1 MEQSD
6 NDADIVKSLLFLMD
20 SNIETKNDNDD
31 FKDDGVLINLGN
43 ASKDYLP
50 QGYFAHEYAQ
60 REVGLDT
67 SEIDRESGKNIA
79 SPESTLPVLCHDDVP
94 DPAHAN
100 SGVSI
105 CSLSAA
111 VCSLEKDKTIVTL
124 HRDKRGDSI
133 IFSLIHYVNL
143 M

>member
-1 MEQSD
+1 MEQND

-20 SNIETKNDNDD
+20 SNIETKNENND
-31 FKDDGVLINLGN
+31 FKEDGVLINLGN

-67 SEIDRESGKNIA
+67 SEIDRESEKNIA
-79 SPESTLPVLCHDDVP
+79 SPESTLPVFAYDNVP

-100 SGVSI
+100 SGLSI
-105 CSLSAA
+105 CSLSVA
-111 VCSLEKDKTIVTL
+111 VCSLEKDKSTISL

-133 IFSLIHYVNL
+133 ASYSP
-143 M
+143 